1 MRQDKKQK
9 DKTAVAL
16 VLCFCLIALV
26 SIFVVKANI
35 DKFKDNMQVN
45 KAADVVKEKA
55 VDEDKETDIKIID
68 SKNNSD
74 SDADNSNSAANP
86 KFIVP
91 VNGEII
97 MDYSM
102 DMPIY
107 WKTLDQYMTHNGLDI
122 SAPMGTSIK
131 ACADGTVTK
140 VDEDDKLGITVE
152 INHGNNLISVY
163 GNLSKKDLVELGE
176 VVSAGTPI
184 GKIGQTSMFEFEEDE
199 HLHFAMRKNDE
210 PTDPRNYIKGF

>member
-68 SKNNSD
+68 SKNNPD